1 MDVIVKVRDPEENLE
16 EKIKA
21 YKVKKRIKT
30 AVTILAFVF
39 ALISSYLLVKLQT
52 YTSLRTLQS
61 YKNKETESS
70 DLKYLQYADGML
82 KYGRDGIAYINKKGV
97 EQGGNDIYVMDEKG
111 AKGEIHTNYP
121 IEKIAVAENGI
132 VSTILN
138 NENSPMVVCYDATG
152 NVLVEH
158 RASLTGT
165 GYPIGI
171 ALSPNG
177 TRLQI

>member
-1 MDVIVKVRDPEENLE
+1 MDVIVKVRDPDENLE

-30 AVTILAFVF
+30 TVTILAFVF

-82 KYGRDGIAYINKKGV
+82 KYGRDGIAYINKKGETWDEFWQEEEWKDHKWKSISFV
-97 EQGGNDIYVMDEKG
+97 E
-111 AKGEIHTNYP
+111 
-121 IEKIAVAENGI
+121 
-132 VSTILN
+132 
-138 NENSPMVVCYDATG
+138 
-152 NVLVEH
+152 
-158 RASLTGT
+158 
-165 GYPIGI
+165 
-171 ALSPNG
+171 
-177 TRLQI
+177 

>member
-1 MDVIVKVRDPEENLE
+1 MDVIVKVRDPDENLE

-70 DLKYLQYADGML
+70 DLNICNMQTECSNTDGMEL
-82 KYGRDGIAYINKKGV
+82 RISIKKV
-97 EQGGNDIYVMDEKG
+97 
-111 AKGEIHTNYP
+111 
-121 IEKIAVAENGI
+121 
-132 VSTILN
+132 
-138 NENSPMVVCYDATG
+138 
-152 NVLVEH
+152 
-158 RASLTGT
+158 
-165 GYPIGI
+165 
-171 ALSPNG
+171 
-177 TRLQI
+177 